1 MKSFFAVL
9 LLSFAARHEAFET
22 PIIAPVIDMLSK
34 MLNDSRTDEAEDD
47 KMFASFR
54 DHCVSTTAEAEK
66 QIAGLT
72 ETDEILDAELD
83 KLSAEKDKVEEEIED
98 LEHLLARNNESQA
111 KSNSTREK
119 ENDEYNQKLAHDE
132 KLVDG
137 LETAQ
142 GQLGAVDVSLLAV
155 SGSATLGLEGK
166 ASAAWEGMRQI
177 QKSRGAA
184 KSFLQVRGFD
194 DVQGIIK
201 NSIRQA
207 TSDVKDLKT
216 DENASLASYDKLMG
230 DLKKAESA
238 LTEDID
244 SKSSLKGNLAS
255 DIATKDGQQKT
266 TRETLKDDRAYLA
279 DLTQSCQ
286 KKTSI
291 YKQRSALRKQ
301 EDAAISMALAVLN
314 SDRSDRVFK
323 KMSADSA
330 DSFMQMDAVQSSQH
344 TDAEVSREVHGSSFS
359 ALVAMLQDEATK
371 SGSTRLSRIAALA
384 RLESR
389 IDGNPFAIVLIEIDK
404 MKASISKESGL
415 DKKQLSW
422 CQNERATSNSA
433 TDMKDEELT
442 SLDDAITKL
451 NISIEGPTNGL
462 LATIA
467 EEEKQLADN
476 VIEQKDTTKERKDDN
491 RKYVKEIQNN
501 MLAQGML
508 EKALSTLQDY
518 YEKVKAH
525 ELNSLVQTEKPAA
538 WNSTSMSDKA
548 SASDPNYTAS
558 AYDGQSQS
566 GNAVITKI
574 SEILADAQEEEAEAH
589 QGEATAQD
597 TFEGTMA
604 LLGTQQTNLFGS
616 LAENKK
622 DLASAML
629 NLKNRRSEEAAAQKQ
644 KATIEEYLRQI
655 KPACDF
661 ITTSFD
667 TREASRGLEEKSL
680 TKAQSLITNSPAYQ
694 KLSDEAK
701 RKRY

>member
-1 MKSFFAVL
+1 M
-9 LLSFAARHEAFET
+9 
-22 PIIAPVIDMLSK
+22 
-34 MLNDSRTDEAEDD
+34 
-47 KMFASFR
+47 
-54 DHCVSTTAEAEK
+54 
-66 QIAGLT
+66 
-72 ETDEILDAELD
+72 
-83 KLSAEKDKVEEEIED
+83 
-98 LEHLLARNNESQA
+98 
-111 KSNSTREK
+111 
-119 ENDEYNQKLAHDE
+119 
-132 KLVDG
+132 
-137 LETAQ
+137 
-142 GQLGAVDVSLLAV
+142 
-155 SGSATLGLEGK
+155 
-166 ASAAWEGMRQI
+166 I
-177 QKSRGAA
+177 QK
-184 KSFLQVRGFD
+184 
-194 DVQGIIK
+194 
-201 NSIRQA
+201 
-207 TSDVKDLKT
+207 
-216 DENASLASYDKLMG
+216 
-230 DLKKAESA
+230 
-238 LTEDID
+238 
-244 SKSSLKGNLAS
+244 
-255 DIATKDGQQKT
+255 
-266 TRETLKDDRAYLA
+266 
-279 DLTQSCQ
+279 
-286 KKTSI
+286 
-291 YKQRSALRKQ
+291 
-301 EDAAISMALAVLN
+301 
-314 SDRSDRVFK
+314 
-323 KMSADSA
+323 
-330 DSFMQMDAVQSSQH
+330 
-344 TDAEVSREVHGSSFS
+344 
-359 ALVAMLQDEATK
+359 EATK
-371 SGSTRLSRIAALA
+371 CGSARLSRIAALA
-384 RLESR
+384 RMQSR
-389 IDGNPFAIVLIEIDK
+389 IDGNPFAIVLTEIDK
-404 MKASISKESGL
+404 MKARISKESGL